1 MLVTYANRRATW
13 FFFIETHHHM
23 SFVFSTFE
31 SFFTVRQTRFQLR
44 ACLLYIPEQR
54 SESFLFKVPV
64 IREHVSQ
71 AFAPHRLHRN
81 AVRQALTFIRTAIIE
96 R

>member
-31 SFFTVRQTRFQLR
+31 SFLPYDRPDSSFVPAFYTSRNNARNPSCSKCRSFVSTSVKPSRRIVCIEMQSVRL
-44 ACLLYIPEQR
+44 
-54 SESFLFKVPV
+54 
-64 IREHVSQ
+64 
-71 AFAPHRLHRN
+71 
-81 AVRQALTFIRTAIIE
+81 
-96 R
+96 